1 MTFACAR
8 RLPQHRQGGL
18 SWTLTTSS
26 RLIAAPQFGLTR
38 WAVKDC
44 SRMWHFGN
52 IIEPCISPSPEQGWC
67 EKGHAQTKR

>member
-1 MTFACAR
+1 
-8 RLPQHRQGGL
+8 LPAHGGYHNIAKVVF

-44 SRMWHFGN
+44 SRIWHFGN